1 MPEQDA
7 PRLTSEQRR
16 AQLISAARDVFIR
29 HGLSGSRT
37 RTIAEYT
44 GASEALLY
52 QHFPSKEALFEA
64 AILGPLEELT
74 ATLAQQCAQLPSL
87 AGPQRRST
95 SVEIHSA
102 VLSSMTEI
110 APLLGLALF
119 SKRASGKIFYTEQ
132 IHPMLER
139 TVESVTKALA
149 GWDHATVNPSTLV
162 SMIFGTYYWV
172 GMQATFTDTEIDVN
186 ALASEVTD
194 LLVRAVRPPPAPA
207 G

>member
-1 MPEQDA
+1 MPEHDA

-29 HGLSGSRT
+29 HGLSGART
-37 RTIAEYT
+37 RTIAEYA
-44 GASEALLY
+44 GVSEALLY

-64 AILGPLEELT
+64 AILGPLEQLT

-95 SVEIHSA
+95 SVDIHAA

-139 TVESVTKALA
+139 TVESVSKALA
-149 GWDHATVNPSTLV
+149 GWEHAEVSPSTLV

-194 LLVRAVRPPPAPA
+194 LLVRAVKPQRPP